1 MKSFPIFPIII
12 IIFYLL
18 NIFSS
23 KNISENNFVINLIDE
38 NMRTGT
44 YVRPILSEKGYLYI
58 ISGED
63 FPENED
69 KKRYI
74 LKYDT
79 ISGGL
84 IETKTFYSKYG
95 FWRGEVAVTGDNS
108 ENIIITTFDDEK
120 INDRTFE
127 IYGKE
132 KYDIGIF
139 KIYGYRRT
147 LKKIGS
153 YYYYAYL
160 NPDNQKT
167 LIINKIKLIDNYPF
181 YQSLKTTQNNIEF
194 IQYQS
199 MISCDF
205 TEDNNFILCA
215 YFNQNKRFAIAIFN
229 SELQYINNFVF
240 EDCNITV
247 DNFIKIIYFKDN
259 SKFIIIYS
267 LGEHTVRLRFVN
279 LINRYLNNLFYPI
292 LNSEYLELNDTL
304 HNVNNGFNDIIKFD
318 SNKIIKIHAFNNEY
332 KSKII
337 LTFFEFHENDA
348 ILSIK
353 QYEMFDENPNEDISQ
368 PRIAVFKNTLVIC
381 VSSYFVQNDKKRTGY
396 FFLNYPMSKDIKL
409 TSNKIIIKDLI
420 SLENKIFSLT
430 LGFKI
435 LTIPKDFIFKNKLN
449 SLEIKENDI
458 LTIDDE
464 LELIQYKIRN
474 GSFSLKYEGI
484 AKGDDQGYYSLKI
497 YPNNVNIKNNE
508 ILIEGRHGIITI
520 EFNDCLEGYYHLDYD
535 LNLCSNIMPKGYY
548 LHSNDK
554 TFKKCESP
562 CDECNGPKINDTFM
576 NCKTCKENYYITEDT
591 NSCYNEE
598 IDNYFLDYND
608 TILKRCE
615 NCKNENNCLNCIKDN
630 YNDNEELICHENC
643 NECFCTSTD
652 DNNMCCLSCKNEKF
666 FLNDETFNCL
676 LPPNQNEENDLIL
689 KQNYNFYIFLI
700 IFIISILLSF
710 IIFITSFFYK
720 KENNKK
726 DNEND
731 NNEDNDNDNQNYDNI
746 KKVEMEIKNKDE
758 NTENIHSIN

>member
-12 IIFYLL
+12 NFYLL

-38 NMRTGT
+38 NMRKGT

-58 ISGED
+58 VSGED

-79 ISGGL
+79 NSGDL
-84 IETKTFYSKYG
+84 IETESFYSKYG
-95 FWRGEVAVTGDNS
+95 FWRGEVAVAGDNS

-127 IYGKE
+127 VYGKE

-167 LIINKIKLIDNYPF
+167 LIINKIKLIDNYPY

-205 TEDNNFILCA
+205 TEDNNYILCA

-229 SELQYINNFVF
+229 SELEYINNKVF

-259 SKFIIIYS
+259 SKFFIIYS

-279 LINRYLNNLFYPI
+279 LANNNLNNLFYPI

-353 QYEMFDENPNEDISQ
+353 QYDMFDENPNEDISQ

-381 VSSYFVQNDKKRTGY
+381 VSSYFIQNDKKRTGY

-420 SLENKIFSLT
+420 SLKNKIFSLT

-497 YPNNVNIKNNE
+497 YPDNVNIKNNSE
-508 ILIEGRHGIITI
+508 IFIEGRHGIITLD
-520 EFNDCLEGYYHLDYD
+520 FNDCLEGYYHFYYD
-535 LNLCSNIMPKGYY
+535 LNLCSNRKPKGYY
-548 LHSNDK
+548 LDSNDK

-576 NCKTCKENYYITEDT
+576 NCITCQENYYITEDT
-591 NSCYNEE
+591 KSCYNEE
-598 IDNYFLDYND
+598 QL
-608 TILKRCE
+608 T
-615 NCKNENNCLNCIKDN
+615 
-630 YNDNEELICHENC
+630 CHENC

-652 DNNMCCLSCKNEKF
+652 DNNMCCLNCKNEKF
-666 FLNDETFNCL
+666 FFNDETYNCL

-710 IIFITSFFYK
+710 IIFITCLFYK
-720 KENNKK
+720 KENNK
-726 DNEND
+726 ND
-731 NNEDNDNDNQNYDNI
+731 NKDDNDNDI
-746 KKVEMEIKNKDE
+746 KKIEIEFKN
-758 NTENIHSIN
+758 SIN